1 MIRRLL
7 TGLVLLGFTAL
18 AHAALDLDQLMAELA
33 RNPGGQAKFVEKRH
47 LALLD
52 KPVIATGEMRY
63 SPPDRLE
70 KRTLTPQ
77 VETMVLDKDTLSL
90 ERDRR
95 RMTIRLS
102 ARPEV
107 AAFVDSIRS
116 TLAGDRAALERNYK
130 LSLTGS
136 LEAWVLVLVPND
148 ERITSLLKR
157 ITVKGVRQQVL
168 GIDYLQT
175 DGDRT
180 EMTIEPTP

>member
-1 MIRRLL
+1 M
-7 TGLVLLGFTAL
+7 
-18 AHAALDLDQLMAELA
+18 
-33 RNPGGQAKFVEKRH
+33 
-47 LALLD
+47 
-52 KPVIATGEMRY
+52 
-63 SPPDRLE
+63 
-70 KRTLTPQ
+70 
-77 VETMVLDKDTLSL
+77 LDKDTLSV

-148 ERITSLLKR
+148 ERITSLLKS

-168 GIDYLQT
+168 GIDYLQA